1 MTQRFHRPFVAALA
15 AAVIFGAANGCS
27 VRRVAVN
34 RLADALAGSGTTFA
48 SDNDPDLV
56 RDALPFSLKLMES
69 LLAESPEHDRLLL
82 ATCSAFTQYG
92 YAFVHQDADAL
103 ESADFAGAEALR
115 GRARRLYLR
124 ARDYGLRA
132 LEVRYPGVRTAL
144 SEQPRQ
150 AVARVRREDVPALY
164 WTAAAWAA
172 AITLGKDDPGLLSEI
187 PRMEALIERAL
198 ELDEAWGL
206 GSLHEFFIAYEMSRT
221 GVAGDPAARAEKHF
235 RRAAELA
242 GNRLA
247 SPYVTYAESVC
258 VETQDLTRFE
268 AELHRALGVD
278 PDAHPDFRLVN
289 LVMQKRARWLL
300 SRKEDLF
307 LTAEPPAS
315 P

>member
-1 MTQRFHRPFVAALA
+1 MIQRFQCRFAALLVLA
-15 AAVIFGAANGCS
+15 GVLGAASGCS

-69 LLAESPEHDRLLL
+69 LLSESPEHERLLL
-82 ATCSAFTQYG
+82 AACSAFTQYG
-92 YAFVHQDADAL
+92 YAFVQQDADLL
-103 ESADFAGAEALR
+103 ESTDFAGAEALR

-144 SEQPRQ
+144 SGQPRE
-150 AVARVRREDVPALY
+150 AIARVGREDVPALY
-164 WTAAAWAA
+164 WTAAAWGA
-172 AITLGKDDPGLLSEI
+172 AIALGKDDPELLSQI

-206 GSLHEFFIAYEMSRT
+206 GSLHEFFIAYEMTRA
-221 GVAGDPAARAEKHF
+221 GVAGEPAARAEKHF

-247 SPYVTYAESVC
+247 SPYVSFAESVC
-258 VETQDLTRFE
+258 VETQDAARFE
-268 AELHRALGVD
+268 AELRRALAVD

-307 LTAEPPAS
+307 LSAEPPAS
-315 P
+315 R